1 MERLRKKTTTV
12 KWQETSVLT
21 SDMLQQNAEQMSDGR
36 NKNRTGQREKDIRNN
51 NRLLLLDRTEWVFL
65 LVFP

>member
-36 NKNRTGQREKDIRNN
+36 NKNRMGQREKDIRNN